1 MRAER
6 RFRAEGS
13 LMEELLETGAGTLDR
28 HDLDSILGADAD
40 LRTARAVRDDL
51 RRQIAR
57 LEGRLA
63 ELFASAFPRR
73 GIEWRVGA
81 VGGPR
86 VLEVGEL
93 ERVRD
98 ALALRVSEA
107 QVELARRGE
116 IEERN
121 RGLLEEMIAAP
132 ERHRWLRIAA
142 ADIGEPSCATWE
154 SRPRWGP
161 LGILMNWWRVKIS
174 SGCPLAGG
182 RGGPCKPSPSSPPDG
197 A

>member
-1 MRAER
+1 
-6 RFRAEGS
+6 
-13 LMEELLETGAGTLDR
+13 MEEVLETGAGTLDPQG
-28 HDLDSILGADAD
+28 LDSILEAGAD
-40 LRTARAVRDDL
+40 LRVARSVRDDL
-51 RRQIAR
+51 RHQIAR
-57 LEGRLA
+57 LEKRLA

-73 GIEWRVGA
+73 GVEWRVGA

-86 VLEVGEL
+86 LLEVGEL

-98 ALALRVSEA
+98 ALALRVTEA
-107 QVELARRGE
+107 QAELTRRGE

-161 LGILMNWWRVKIS
+161 LGILMNWWRVKVS
-174 SGCPLAGG
+174 SGCPLVGG
-182 RGGPCKPSPSSPPDG
+182 REAPDG

>member
-1 MRAER
+1 
-6 RFRAEGS
+6 
-13 LMEELLETGAGTLDR
+13 MEELLETGAGTLDP

-86 VLEVGEL
+86 LTGNP
-93 ERVRD
+93 
-98 ALALRVSEA
+98 
-107 QVELARRGE
+107 RR
-116 IEERN
+116 
-121 RGLLEEMIAAP
+121 
-132 ERHRWLRIAA
+132 
-142 ADIGEPSCATWE
+142 S
-154 SRPRWGP
+154 
-161 LGILMNWWRVKIS
+161 
-174 SGCPLAGG
+174 
-182 RGGPCKPSPSSPPDG
+182 
-197 A
+197 

>member
-1 MRAER
+1 
-6 RFRAEGS
+6 
-13 LMEELLETGAGTLDR
+13 MEELLETGAGTLSS
-28 HDLDSILGADAD
+28 HDLDGILDPGAD
-40 LRTARAVRDDL
+40 LRVARAVRDDL
-51 RRQIAR
+51 RRQIAL
-57 LEGRLA
+57 LEKRLA

-73 GIEWRVGA
+73 GIEWHVGA
-81 VGGPR
+81 AGGPR
-86 VLEVGEL
+86 VLAVGEL

-98 ALALRVSEA
+98 ALALRVGEA
-107 QVELARRGE
+107 QAELTRRGE
-116 IEERN
+116 IEEGN

-182 RGGPCKPSPSSPPDG
+182 REAPRG